1 MAIARDEVV
10 WTCLGWYK
18 DQWQAFV
25 TTVTNQCVS
34 DKVGGGEI
42 PDCVSHYQLLK
53 KDYVQF
59 LGHAH
64 DALAQ
69 LTYAFLVMAKSGHL
83 RSYRRLR
90 KFVYWIGLE
99 TTGNQ
104 ISTPTYKEV
113 GEM

>member
-1 MAIARDEVV
+1 MRFR
-10 WTCLGWYK
+10 
-18 DQWQAFV
+18 Q
-25 TTVTNQCVS
+25 S
-34 DKVGGGEI
+34 GGEI

-113 GEM
+113 RKCEIWGYNSGYYEH